1 MQIAANTGPD
11 NNVISVTCKVN
22 DVGLCKN
29 TQVPTQTTTDH
40 TMKIKTN
47 LSSFIFYSFL
57 WSVTIGR
64 SLTMRKIVKINNV
77 IGVVEEIGEMTFSI
91 RVEDDNY
98 YYLDVI
104 IQAQGDELIA
114 INNGSALAST
124 INNTLGFFLLNIDD
138 SLEGDTRVKLAEK
151 LCSFLHAMI

>member
-1 MQIAANTGPD
+1 
-11 NNVISVTCKVN
+11 
-22 DVGLCKN
+22 
-29 TQVPTQTTTDH
+29 
-40 TMKIKTN
+40 
-47 LSSFIFYSFL
+47 
-57 WSVTIGR
+57 
-64 SLTMRKIVKINNV
+64 MRKIVKINNV
-77 IGVVEEIGEMTFSI
+77 IGVVEEIGELTFSV

-98 YYLDVI
+98 YYMDII

-138 SLEGDTRVKLAEK
+138 SLGLGGDRVKFAEK